1 MFVFV
6 VRSDQKKNF
15 NTLVLS
21 TFIGTDI
28 FVLST
33 NSSVLGNQ
41 LISFLD
47 LHLTL
52 ISWINSALNIKIKIN
67 K

>member
-28 FVLST
+28 VVLST

-41 LISFLD
+41 LISFFD
-47 LHLTL
+47 
-52 ISWINSALNIKIKIN
+52 
-67 K
+67 